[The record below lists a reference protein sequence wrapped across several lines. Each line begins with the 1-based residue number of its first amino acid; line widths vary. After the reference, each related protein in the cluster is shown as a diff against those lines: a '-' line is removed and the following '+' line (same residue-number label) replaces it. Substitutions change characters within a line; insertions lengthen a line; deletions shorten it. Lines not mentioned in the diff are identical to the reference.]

1 MRRLF
6 GIICFLLLIAGSLN
20 AAEKIEIDRISVKD
34 LQSIY
39 DFYDYNGEKSYLM
52 IPSYRY
58 PPIFLRHFPID
69 FNSLSNETERNA
81 LFIKILAQLAIRTND
96 EILDKRLNIL
106 ALADSSENGKKLTPK
121 QMAFIEEK
129 AAKYDVFTHH
139 KGHLR
144 YSYMLDELQHKI
156 HVIPPSILI
165 TAAALETNWGTS
177 RIVKEGNSLYKILNW
192 YSDEGLKPLGEKEDD
207 TYRIKTYPDILS
219 SMQEFALKLNSE
231 LKYANFRG
239 FRHQILGRR
248 TPLLGSN
255 LAPYLVWNSPLK
267 NYAGLFDYTLA
278 YYELNIIDKSI
289 LDSKI
294 ISKDLPKNLK
304 DKTM

>member
-1 MRRLF
+1 MGLPV
-6 GIICFLLLIAGSLN
+6 LLL
-20 AAEKIEIDRISVKD
+20 
-34 LQSIY
+34 
-39 DFYDYNGEKSYLM
+39 
-52 IPSYRY
+52 
-58 PPIFLRHFPID
+58 RHQIGGW
-69 FNSLSNETERNA
+69 FNDNVEVQA
-81 LFIKILAQLAIRTND
+81 YVAPLAIRVND
-96 EILDKRLNIL
+96 EILDERLNIL

-144 YSYMLDELQHKI
+144 YSYMLDELQRKI

-231 LKYANFRG
+231 LKYANFARITNSKLVA
-239 FRHQILGRR
+239 RIREET
-248 TPLLGSN
+248 TP
-255 LAPYLVWNSPLK
+255 
-267 NYAGLFDYTLA
+267 
-278 YYELNIIDKSI
+278 
-289 LDSKI
+289 
-294 ISKDLPKNLK
+294 
-304 DKTM
+304 